1 MIFTKIMEIFSIMD
15 VVNIVSIILNLII
28 SGISLKYTIDTLKK
42 TQSIDDTIK
51 NVKNETAEDIDFNTN
66 KQLILSKLEASR
78 QTLLNKTS
86 NPKSLNDLIVVL
98 STIENRAKKHW
109 EYDNYIKIAEVKKQV
124 RNWSESPNLEI
135 TIRSDE
141 AKISS
146 IANDLAEVESIT
158 GRGI

>member
-66 KQLILSKLEASR
+66 
-78 QTLLNKTS
+78 N
-86 NPKSLNDLIVVL
+86 
-98 STIENRAKKHW
+98 
-109 EYDNYIKIAEVKKQV
+109 
-124 RNWSESPNLEI
+124 
-135 TIRSDE
+135 
-141 AKISS
+141 
-146 IANDLAEVESIT
+146 
-158 GRGI
+158 

>member
-1 MIFTKIMEIFSIMD
+1 M
-15 VVNIVSIILNLII
+15 
-28 SGISLKYTIDTLKK
+28 
-42 TQSIDDTIK
+42 
-51 NVKNETAEDIDFNTN
+51 
-66 KQLILSKLEASR
+66 EASR